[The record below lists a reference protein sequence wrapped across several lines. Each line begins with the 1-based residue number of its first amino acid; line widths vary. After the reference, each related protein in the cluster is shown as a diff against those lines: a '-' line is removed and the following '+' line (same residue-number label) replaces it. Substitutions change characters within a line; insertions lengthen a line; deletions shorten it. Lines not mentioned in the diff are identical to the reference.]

1 MISRNLISRFSNSN
15 FGFQYEAKLFWKK
28 RRFDLFYLSSKE
40 ILSINLV
47 NRNKPLEVFVKLS
60 ENPLNATQFS
70 HLDQGRLEES
80 RTRPLRNRILGKLA
94 AKVIEVIVSGK
105 FHKNTNFCLNCVL
118 SKWMDWKWLFVLRLE
133 KCFEKTIF
141 VDFEGTIFKSLMKIN
156 CRLSKL
162 SKTFML
168 ADFK

>member
-1 MISRNLISRFSNSN
+1 MKQNS
-15 FGFQYEAKLFWKK
+15 FEKK

-105 FHKNTNFCLNCVL
+105 FHKNTTFCLNCVL
-118 SKWMDWKWLFVLRLE
+118 QQS
-133 KCFEKTIF
+133 T
-141 VDFEGTIFKSLMKIN
+141 
-156 CRLSKL
+156 
-162 SKTFML
+162 
-168 ADFK
+168 